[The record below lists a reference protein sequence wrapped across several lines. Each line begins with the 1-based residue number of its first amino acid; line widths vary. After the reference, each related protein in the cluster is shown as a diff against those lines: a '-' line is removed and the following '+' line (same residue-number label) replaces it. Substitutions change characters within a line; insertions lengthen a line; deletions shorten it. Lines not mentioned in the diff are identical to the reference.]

1 MTQGFTRSII
11 SITGDSG
18 GALQGSSFAIT
29 GGSTGLTFAG
39 SGTTETLGG
48 TLVRSNGG
56 TGYSSSKPIVQV
68 VYASSSSVD
77 TTTTVMTYGSSIP
90 TNTQGKEFLSATITP
105 VSSSNILR
113 IYGVLYLDT
122 SVTNAVWGLFQDS
135 TANAITAGTSYAP
148 ATVIVPTPYYY
159 YMTARTTSSTT
170 FKIRAGP
177 RTAGTLYFNEDS
189 LGNTLGGVLLSTL
202 IVEEIQV

>member
-1 MTQGFTRSII
+1 MTQGFTRSVI
-11 SITGDSG
+11 SISGDSG
-18 GALQGSSFAIT
+18 GALQGSSFLLT
-29 GGSTGLTFAG
+29 GGSTGLTFSG

-56 TGYSSSKPIVQV
+56 TGYSSSKPIIQV

-90 TNTQGKEFLSATITP
+90 TNSQGKEFLSASITP
-105 VSSSNILR
+105 VSASNILR
-113 IYGVLYLDT
+113 IYGILYVDT

-135 TANAITAGTSYAP
+135 TSNAISAGTSYAP

-159 YMTARTTSSTT
+159 YMTAGTTSSTT

-177 RTAGTLYFNEDS
+177 GSAGTLYFNEDS
-189 LGNTLGGVLLSTL
+189 SGKTLGGVMLSTL
-202 IVEEIQV
+202 IIEEIQV